1 VYLNGSATH
10 AAPNILNLSF
20 AGVDAE
26 ALLME
31 LDDIALSTG
40 SACTSA
46 TAEPSH
52 VLRSMGLSDARMHSS
67 IRFSL
72 GRFTRSQDIDYT
84 ARRVVAGVSRL
95 RALSPLNDL
104 ETV

>member
-1 VYLNGSATH
+1 
-10 AAPNILNLSF
+10 
-20 AGVDAE
+20 
-26 ALLME
+26 
-31 LDDIALSTG
+31 
-40 SACTSA
+40 
-46 TAEPSH
+46 
-52 VLRSMGLSDARMHSS
+52 MHSS